1 VEEVLAIAL
10 QLVLEIGLQLFGSL
24 GFDAATET
32 AQRKRGT
39 SGEVEEHD
47 GCGWLLLFALFS
59 GACGGLSLL
68 FAPKLLLPNL
78 ALRLANLAAAPLVA
92 GGISYAF
99 AKFVWA
105 PRGPSAGHHFWRG
118 FWFALVFGLV
128 RFAYAGR

>member
-1 VEEVLAIAL
+1 MEELLAVAL

-32 AQRKRGT
+32 ARRNRGT
-39 SGEVEEHD
+39 SGAVEEHD
-47 GCGWLLLFALFS
+47 GCGWLLLFALFG

-78 ALRLANLAAAPLVA
+78 ALRLVNLAAAPLVA

-99 AKFVWA
+99 AKFGWA
-105 PRGPSAGHHFWRG
+105 PRGPCAGHHFWRG
-118 FWFALVFGLV
+118 FWFALAFGLV